1 MYNYQMVIEYD
12 GTDFVGWQIQKNGP
26 SIQGAIQS
34 VLKRY
39 FKKKILINGAG
50 RTDSGVHALRQSANF
65 YTNTEIINK
74 VKFINSINFFLK
86 KKLISIVDL
95 KKKNIKFHARFSA
108 KKRIYKYI
116 IFNRVGTLSINKNK
130 GWLVKKKLDVKLMK
144 KGANL
149 LLGTNDYSTF
159 RASSCN
165 AKSPIK
171 TINKSNVMKTKEK
184 IYLTFESKSFL
195 QQQVRSMVGCLKY
208 LGEKKFSLKDFKK
221 IMQSKNRS
229 NCAPLAP
236 PEGLFLYDVKY

>member
-1 MYNYQMVIEYD
+1 MYNYQLLIEYD
-12 GTDFVGWQIQKNGP
+12 GTNFVGWQIQRNGP
-26 SIQGAIQS
+26 SIQGSIQS
-34 VLKRY
+34 ALKKY

-50 RTDSGVHALRQSANF
+50 RTDSGVHALKQSANF
-65 YTNTEIINK
+65 HINDKIINK

-95 KKKNIKFHARFSA
+95 KKRNIKFHARYSA

-116 IFNRVGTLSINKNK
+116 IFNRVGVLSINKNK
-130 GWLVKKKLDVKLMK
+130 GWLVKKKLDIELMK

-149 LLGTNDYSTF
+149 LLGTKDFSTF
-159 RASSCN
+159 RSSSCN

-171 TINKSNVMKTKEK
+171 TIEKSKVLKIKDK

-208 LGEKKFSLKDFKK
+208 LGEKKLSLKDFKE
-221 IMQSKNRS
+221 IIRSRNRS
-229 NCAPLAP
+229 KCAPLAP
-236 PEGLFLYDVKY
+236 PEGLFLYEVKY

>member
-26 SIQGAIQS
+26 SIQGAMQS
-34 VLKRY
+34 ALKRY

-171 TINKSNVMKTKEK
+171 TIDKSNVMKTKEK